1 MKTSVSHLSRWFL
14 VVLLQV
20 VCVIALSAQG
30 AGGFRVYREWNFSL
44 DYEQCRELVM
54 AGLAVLEQENSK
66 LCRYIDTEVSPQI
79 VRSVFEMENGMD
91 NGLFKGIAS
100 GSSYYRILFF
110 SKDEY
115 VHRFEDGFVAMV
127 YLLTDGTPFGLK
139 TGYRSNK
146 DYNGI
151 EIEKPLKLKNVSL
164 MPKQLEVPSGFPEL
178 NDEERMQIVKK
189 AMDAAKK
196 HVGGSFSILN
206 VDGVPVVIRM
216 NIYGSDGVPQEANR
230 AILVSRG
237 VFVYVT
243 MWKDSGKIVDIS
255 MDSTHI

>member
-14 VVLLQV
+14 VVLMQV

-79 VRSVFEMENGMD
+79 VRSVFEMEDGMD

-100 GSSYYRILFF
+100 GSAYYRILFF

-151 EIEKPLKLKNVSL
+151 EIEKTLKLKNVSL

>member
-1 MKTSVSHLSRWFL
+1 MKIGISHLSRWFL
-14 VVLLQV
+14 AVLMHV
-20 VCVIALSAQG
+20 VCVTTLSAQG
-30 AGGFRVYREWNFSL
+30 SGGFRVYREWNFSL

-54 AGLAVLEQENSK
+54 TGLAVLEQENPK

-79 VRSVFEMENGMD
+79 VRSVFEMEGGTD
-91 NGLFKGIAS
+91 DALFKGIAN

-115 VHRFEDGFVAMV
+115 VNRFEEGFVAMT

-146 DYNGI
+146 DYNRI

-164 MPKQLEVPSGFPEL
+164 IPKQLEVPSGFPEL

-206 VDGVPVVIRM
+206 VDGEPAVMQM
-216 NIYGSDGVPQEANR
+216 NIYGADVVPQVAHR

-237 VFVYVT
+237 SFVYVT
-243 MWKDSGKIVDIS
+243 MWKESGEIVDIS